1 MYNAHREI
9 FRLLTIRKKLFSNTL
24 SAYKRDLIQYNNF
37 IIENNGNL
45 EIENADYKII
55 RSWIVSLVSSNI
67 SNRSINRKVSSLKSF
82 YKFLI
87 KTDTI
92 KSSPLK
98 AHSPLKQSKK
108 IQVPFSQEEINSLLD
123 SDFFTNDY
131 KGVLQKSII
140 AFFYFTGVRRI
151 ELINIKESD
160 ISLESSTIKVMGKR
174 SKERIIP
181 ILPKLKKSLKYYRE
195 IKSKY
200 NGNTS
205 PEYLFISKNGK
216 QLSEKFVYRTVNE
229 YFKLV
234 SPKIK
239 KAPHVLRHSFA
250 THLINEGADIN
261 SVKELLGHSSLSATQ
276 VYSHT
281 SMERIK
287 EVFKNSHPRAK

>member
-1 MYNAHREI
+1 MLIEKFLDYLQLEKNYS
-9 FRLLTIRKKLFSNTL
+9 SNTL
-24 SAYKRDLIQYNNF
+24 SAYKRDLIQYNKF

-55 RSWIVSLVSSNI
+55 RSWIVSMVNSNI

-123 SDFFTNDY
+123 SDFFTDDY

-181 ILPKLKKSLKYYRE
+181 ILPKLKKSLEDYRE
-195 IKSKY
+195 IKSKFTR
-200 NGNTS
+200 NTS

>member
-1 MYNAHREI
+1 MLIEKFIDYLKIEKNYS
-9 FRLLTIRKKLFSNTL
+9 SNTL
-24 SAYKRDLIQYNNF
+24 SAYEKDLIEFNF
-37 IIENNGNL
+37 FINEKIEKYP
-45 EIENADYKII
+45 IEHAEYKVI
-55 RSWIVSLVSSNI
+55 RLWIVKLVNKNL

-82 YKFLI
+82 YKFLV
-87 KTDTI
+87 KTNTI
-92 KSSPLK
+92 SSSPLL

-108 IQVPFSQEEINSLLD
+108 IQVPFSKEEINSLLD
-123 SDFFTNDY
+123 SDSFKGDY
-131 KGVLQKSII
+131 RGVLQKTII
-140 AFFYFTGVRRI
+140 TFFYFTGVRRI
-151 ELINIKESD
+151 ELINLKESD
-160 ISLESSTIKVMGKR
+160 INMDSSTIRIMGKR

-181 ILPKLKKSLKYYRE
+181 MLPKLKKSINDYLNLRLKE
-195 IKSKY
+195 FNNK
-200 NGNTS
+200 TL
-205 PEYLFISKNGK
+205 EYLFVSKSGS
-216 QLSEKFVYRTVNE
+216 QLSEKYVYRTVNE

-234 SPKIK
+234 SPKVK

>member
-1 MYNAHREI
+1 MMLIEKFLDYLQFEKNYS
-9 FRLLTIRKKLFSNTL
+9 SNTL
-24 SAYKRDLIQYNNF
+24 NAYKRDLIQYNKFVAEYNDKLK
-37 IIENNGNL
+37 IEEVN
-45 EIENADYKII
+45 YKII
-55 RSWIVSLVSSNI
+55 RSWIVTMVNNNI

-82 YKFLI
+82 YNFLI
-87 KTDTI
+87 KTETI
-92 KSSPLK
+92 NSSPLK
-98 AHSPLKQSKK
+98 AHTPLKQSKK
-108 IQVPFSQEEINSLLD
+108 IQVPFSQDEINSLLD

-131 KGVLQKSII
+131 RGILQKTII

-151 ELINIKESD
+151 ELITLKESD
-160 ISLESSTIKVMGKR
+160 VNIESSTVKIMGKR

-181 ILPKLKKSLKYYRE
+181 ILPKLKKAIIFFNE
-195 IKSKY
+195 IKFKFH
-200 NGNTS
+200 NQTS
-205 PEYLFISKNGK
+205 SDYFFISKNGK

>member
-1 MYNAHREI
+1 MLIEKFLDYLQLEKNYS
-9 FRLLTIRKKLFSNTL
+9 SNTL

-67 SNRSINRKVSSLKSF
+67 SNRSVNRKVSSLKSF

-200 NGNTS
+200 TGNTS
-205 PEYLFISKNGK
+205 LEYLFISKNGK

>member
-1 MYNAHREI
+1 MLIEKFIEYLKIEKNY
-9 FRLLTIRKKLFSNTL
+9 SVNTL
-24 SAYKRDLIQYNNF
+24 SAYKKDLMEFQVF
-37 IIENNGNL
+37 INENYDKCVIGNV
-45 EIENADYKII
+45 DYKII
-55 RSWIVSLVSSNI
+55 RSWIVLLVNKNL

-82 YKFLI
+82 YKFLV

-92 KSSPLK
+92 NSSPLI

-108 IQVPFSQEEINSLLD
+108 IQVPFSKDEIGALLD
-123 SDFFTNDY
+123 SDFFKSDY
-131 KGVLQKSII
+131 KGVLQKTII
-140 AFFYFTGVRRI
+140 SFFYFTGVRRI
-151 ELINIKESD
+151 ELINLKTSD
-160 ISLESSTIKVMGKR
+160 INMDSYTIRIMGKR
-174 SKERIIP
+174 NKERIIP
-181 ILPKLKKSLKYYRE
+181 MLPKLKESINEYLK
-195 IKSKY
+195 IKSQEF
-200 NGNTS
+200 NNEIS
-205 PEYLFISKNGK
+205 DYLFISKSGI
-216 QLSEKFVYRTVNE
+216 QLSEKYVYRTVNE

-234 SPKIK
+234 SPKVK

>member
-1 MYNAHREI
+1 MLIEKFIDYLQIEKNYS
-9 FRLLTIRKKLFSNTL
+9 SNTL
-24 SAYKRDLIQYNNF
+24 SAYKKDLIEFKNF
-37 IIENNGNL
+37 INENFEKYPIEHA
-45 EIENADYKII
+45 EYRAI
-55 RSWIVSLVSSNI
+55 RLWIVKLVNKNL

-82 YKFLI
+82 YKFLV

-92 KSSPLK
+92 SSSPLL

-108 IQVPFSQEEINSLLD
+108 IQVPFSKEEINSLLD
-123 SDFFTNDY
+123 SDSFKGDFR
-131 KGVLQKSII
+131 GVLQKTII
-140 AFFYFTGVRRI
+140 TFFYFTGVRRI

-160 ISLESSTIKVMGKR
+160 INIDSSTIRIMGKR

-181 ILPKLKKSLKYYRE
+181 MLPKLKKSIIDYLNLRSQEFNRQTLKYLFVS
-195 IKSKY
+195 KS
-200 NGNTS
+200 GS
-205 PEYLFISKNGK
+205 
-216 QLSEKFVYRTVNE
+216 QLSEKYVYRTVNE

-234 SPKIK
+234 SPKVK

>member
-1 MYNAHREI
+1 MLIEKFLDYLQLEKNYS
-9 FRLLTIRKKLFSNTL
+9 SNTL
-24 SAYKRDLIQYNNF
+24 TAYKRDLIQYNKF

-55 RSWIVSLVSSNI
+55 RSWIVSMVNSNI

-205 PEYLFISKNGK
+205 SEYLFILKNGK

>member
-1 MYNAHREI
+1 MLIEKFLDYLQLEKNYS
-9 FRLLTIRKKLFSNTL
+9 SNTL

-131 KGVLQKSII
+131 MGVLQKSII

-195 IKSKY
+195 FKSKY

-287 EVFKNSHPRAK
+287 ELFKNSHPRAK

>member
-1 MYNAHREI
+1 MLIEKFLDYLQLEKNYS
-9 FRLLTIRKKLFSNTL
+9 SNTL
-24 SAYKRDLIQYNNF
+24 SAYKRDLIQYNKF

-45 EIENADYKII
+45 KIENADYKII
-55 RSWIVSLVSSNI
+55 RSWIVSMVNSNI

-200 NGNTS
+200 TGNTS

>member
-1 MYNAHREI
+1 MLIEKFLDYLELEKNYS
-9 FRLLTIRKKLFSNTL
+9 SNTL

-200 NGNTS
+200 NGNIS

-287 EVFKNSHPRAK
+287 EVFKKSHPRAK

>member
-1 MYNAHREI
+1 MLIEKFIDYLQIEKNYS
-9 FRLLTIRKKLFSNTL
+9 SNTL
-24 SAYKRDLIQYNNF
+24 SAYKKDLIEFKNF
-37 IIENNGNL
+37 INENFDKYPIEHA
-45 EIENADYKII
+45 EYKSI
-55 RSWIVSLVSSNI
+55 RLWIVELVNKNL

-82 YKFLI
+82 YKFLV

-92 KSSPLK
+92 GSSPLL

-108 IQVPFSQEEINSLLD
+108 IQVPFSKEEINSLLD
-123 SDFFTNDY
+123 SDSFKNDFR
-131 KGVLQKSII
+131 GVLQKTII
-140 AFFYFTGVRRI
+140 TFFYFTGVRRI

-160 ISLESSTIKVMGKR
+160 INMDSSTIRIMGKR

-181 ILPKLKKSLKYYRE
+181 MLPKLKKSIVDYLYLRSQEFNK
-195 IKSKY
+195 K
-200 NGNTS
+200 NL
-205 PEYLFISKNGK
+205 EYLFVSRSGS
-216 QLSEKFVYRTVNE
+216 QLSEKYVYRTVNE

-234 SPKIK
+234 SPKVK

>member
-1 MYNAHREI
+1 MLIEKFLDYLQFEKNYS
-9 FRLLTIRKKLFSNTL
+9 SNTL
-24 SAYKRDLIQYNNF
+24 NAYKLDLIQYNKFVAEYNDKLK
-37 IIENNGNL
+37 IEEVN
-45 EIENADYKII
+45 YKII
-55 RSWIVSLVSSNI
+55 RSWIVTMVNNNI

-82 YKFLI
+82 YNFLI
-87 KTDTI
+87 KTETI
-92 KSSPLK
+92 NSSPLK
-98 AHSPLKQSKK
+98 AHTPLKQSKK
-108 IQVPFSQEEINSLLD
+108 IQVPFSQDEINSLLD

-131 KGVLQKSII
+131 RGILQKTII

-151 ELINIKESD
+151 ELITLKESD
-160 ISLESSTIKVMGKR
+160 VNIESSTVKIMGKR

-181 ILPKLKKSLKYYRE
+181 ILPKLKKAIIFFNE
-195 IKSKY
+195 IKFKFHDQ
-200 NGNTS
+200 TS
-205 PEYLFISKNGK
+205 SDYFFISKNGK

>member
-1 MYNAHREI
+1 MLIEKFLDYLQFEKNYS
-9 FRLLTIRKKLFSNTL
+9 SNTL
-24 SAYKRDLIQYNNF
+24 NAYKRDLTQYNKFVVDYNDKLK
-37 IIENNGNL
+37 IEEVN
-45 EIENADYKII
+45 YKII
-55 RSWIVSLVSSNI
+55 RSWIVKMVNNNI

-82 YKFLI
+82 YNFLI
-87 KTDTI
+87 KTETI
-92 KSSPLK
+92 NSSPLI
-98 AHSPLKQSKK
+98 AHTPLKQSKK
-108 IQVPFSQEEINSLLD
+108 IQVPFSQDEINSLLD

-131 KGVLQKSII
+131 RGILQKTII
-140 AFFYFTGVRRI
+140 SFFYFTGVRRI
-151 ELINIKESD
+151 ELITLKESD
-160 ISLESSTIKVMGKR
+160 VNIESSTVKIMGKR

-181 ILPKLKKSLKYYRE
+181 ILPKLKKAIIFYNE
-195 IKSKY
+195 IKFKFH
-200 NGNTS
+200 NQTS
-205 PEYLFISKNGK
+205 SDYFFISKNGK

-229 YFKLV
+229 YFNLV
-234 SPKIK
+234 SPKLK

>member
-1 MYNAHREI
+1 MLIEKFLDYLQLEKNYS
-9 FRLLTIRKKLFSNTL
+9 SNTL
-24 SAYKRDLIQYNNF
+24 SAYKRDLIQYNKF
-37 IIENNGNL
+37 IVENNCNL

-55 RSWIVSLVSSNI
+55 RSWIVSMVNSNI

-87 KTDTI
+87 KTETI
-92 KSSPLK
+92 RSSPLK

-181 ILPKLKKSLKYYRE
+181 ILPKLKKSIKFYRE
-195 IKSKY
+195 IKSKLI
-200 NGNTS
+200 GNTS
-205 PEYLFISKNGK
+205 FEYLFISKNGK

-281 SMERIK
+281 SMERII

>member
-1 MYNAHREI
+1 MLIEKFLDYLQLEKNYS
-9 FRLLTIRKKLFSNTL
+9 SNTL
-24 SAYKRDLIQYNNF
+24 SAYKRDLIQYNKF

-55 RSWIVSLVSSNI
+55 RSWIVSMVNSNI

-92 KSSPLK
+92 TSSPLK

-181 ILPKLKKSLKYYRE
+181 ILPKLKKFT
-195 IKSKY
+195 
-200 NGNTS
+200 GNIS

>member
-1 MYNAHREI
+1 MLIEKFIDYLQIEKNYS
-9 FRLLTIRKKLFSNTL
+9 SNTL
-24 SAYKRDLIQYNNF
+24 SAYKKDLIEFKNF
-37 IIENNGNL
+37 INENFDRYPIEHA
-45 EIENADYKII
+45 EYKAI
-55 RSWIVSLVSSNI
+55 RLWIVELVNKNL

-82 YKFLI
+82 YKFLV

-92 KSSPLK
+92 GSSPLL
-98 AHSPLKQSKK
+98 AHNPLKQSKK
-108 IQVPFSQEEINSLLD
+108 IQVPFSKEEINSLLD
-123 SDFFTNDY
+123 SDSFKNDFR
-131 KGVLQKSII
+131 GVLQKTII
-140 AFFYFTGVRRI
+140 TFFYFTGVRRI

-160 ISLESSTIKVMGKR
+160 INMDSSTIRIMGKR

-181 ILPKLKKSLKYYRE
+181 MLPKLKKSIVDYLYLKSQE
-195 IKSKY
+195 FNKKSL
-200 NGNTS
+200 
-205 PEYLFISKNGK
+205 EYLFVSRTGS
-216 QLSEKFVYRTVNE
+216 QLSEKYVYRTVNE

-234 SPKIK
+234 SPKVK

>member
-1 MYNAHREI
+1 MLIEKFLDYLQLEKNYS
-9 FRLLTIRKKLFSNTL
+9 SNTL
-24 SAYKRDLIQYNNF
+24 SAYKRDLIQYNKF

-55 RSWIVSLVSSNI
+55 RSWIVSMVKSNI

-131 KGVLQKSII
+131 KGILQKSII
-140 AFFYFTGVRRI
+140 VFFYFTGVRRI